1 MGLGRVGYQV
11 IDNFLVFLSAEI
23 SVHYSYQSDNNS
35 SADDANWADLRGFL
49 SRLRR
54 D

>member
-11 IDNFLVFLSAEI
+11 IDGDFFLRAEFN
-23 SVHYSYQSDNNS
+23 VHYSYQSDNNS
-35 SADDANWADLRGFL
+35 SADDADWADLRGFL